1 MVPHLPL
8 RFGVLPPLQAAVVH
22 SARNAA
28 ATTSTATHGT
38 TPQRPRDA
46 APSAPCR
53 GPPLCGWLSWSLISR
68 SAPRRRGV
76 SRSAPWASTRRSRR
90 LSPLRLEAA
99 LTSVRLRREARRC
112 PRSLRQRGRG
122 RHQAGCRPHVA
133 VVVSRS
139 APWAS
144 TRRSRRL
151 SPLRLEAAL
160 TSVRSRREARRCPRS
175 LRQRGRGRHQAG
187 CRPKRRFGGL
197 LACDLRFLYL

>member
-1 MVPHLPL
+1 MARTGSTGTFDQSTPFAAQKHPL
-8 RFGVLPPLQAAVVH
+8 SLDTLTAETQPASTHQPSTRRVVGAGGSVVH

-28 ATTSTATHGT
+28 VSSTSTATHGT
-38 TPQRPRDA
+38 TSQRPRDA

-53 GPPLCGWLSWSLISR
+53 GPPLCVWLSWSLISR
-68 SAPRRRGV
+68 SAPRRRG
-76 SRSAPWASTRRSRR
+76 
-90 LSPLRLEAA
+90 
-99 LTSVRLRREARRC
+99 
-112 PRSLRQRGRG
+112 
-122 RHQAGCRPHVA
+122 
-133 VVVSRS
+133 VSRS